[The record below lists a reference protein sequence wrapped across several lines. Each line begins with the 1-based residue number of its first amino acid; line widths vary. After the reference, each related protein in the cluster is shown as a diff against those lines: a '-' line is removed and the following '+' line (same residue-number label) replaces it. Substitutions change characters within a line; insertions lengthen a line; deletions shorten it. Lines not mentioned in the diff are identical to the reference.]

1 MIGKKIPVDPKKAAG
16 RSKANNIGDL
26 TDYIVNPKS
35 TGSDEKV
42 LYAGA
47 RSFITNTHRGR
58 QAEMIALAMEAVR
71 SVAPVTHWIL
81 SWREGEKPTSE
92 QVEEAVSIFLN
103 EQGLSDHQAIY
114 GLHQDTDNIHLH
126 IAVNRVHPDELKM
139 VKANGGFDREATS
152 RAVARIEHVQGWHSE
167 KNARYMVL
175 QNGMLARTNPK
186 GDAIPDPG
194 WSAVQALQKKHIE
207 ERKQLYVNQVGKAT
221 GEQKSERKTLSER
234 QKTEHVALRSMLPPS
249 RASDDAAPSISTKAR
264 DGENRVGEK
273 SAERTAVDV
282 VGPILRAATNWEQ
295 LHRELAAVGC
305 RFEKKG
311 SGAVVFVGDVPV
323 KAAKVC
329 RKSSMGKLEKRLGV
343 YEPAPSGLERV
354 QRQAEP
360 VKASTPRWDEYQGAK
375 RQHEDQRKREQT
387 AIKQR
392 HEAEWQ
398 DVRDRHRVRREELL
412 SGDWRGKGAAKN
424 ALSSVAK
431 FEQAGDEAELKE
443 RHYREKEA
451 LKKRFP
457 HFPKKIEDWYHAQ
470 ARPDLAEKWRYRNNT
485 DSMLFGDADDSHLP
499 RARDIRSFTAQ
510 IHGGHV
516 LYLRADDATPSFVD
530 VGKRID
536 IASWHDRDATLAALQ
551 LAAKKWGT
559 ITVSGCPAY
568 QQMIAEL
575 AAEHGFKITN
585 PELQETIAAERQQR
599 RPKVD
604 WSQFRNSA
612 ASSGRPVRAP
622 EVQPEAKHDWSR
634 YKTLAGGGTSQPVAV
649 SQLVIDRHVISLQV
663 EFQRRV
669 DALPSTEAHL
679 VGPAYHV
686 AAHALDAIRAVGG
699 DAGKVDWPAMER
711 AAAIES
717 LSYKQN
723 SAQEVLDELLTHSPG
738 AVTAERRAALKIMI
752 KELVTTPA
760 PAVEDK
766 SAQLK
771 DHGRDRD
778 DDTRPG
784 W

>member
-26 TDYIVNPKS
+26 TDYIVDPKS

-47 RSFITNTHRGR
+47 RGFITNTHRGR

-71 SVAPVTHWIL
+71 SAAPVTHWVL
-81 SWREGEKPTSE
+81 SWREGEIPTSE

-103 EQGLSDHQAIY
+103 EQGLSEHQAIY
-114 GLHQDTDNIHLH
+114 ALHQDTDNIHLH
-126 IAVNRVHPDELKM
+126 LAVNRVHPDELKM

-152 RAVARIEHVQGWHSE
+152 RAVARIEHVQGWRSE
-167 KNARYMVL
+167 KNARYQVL
-175 QNGMLARTNPK
+175 QNGMLARTQTV

-194 WSAVQALQKKHIE
+194 WSAVQALQKKHIG
-207 ERKQLYVNQVGKAT
+207 ERKQLYVNQIGKAT
-221 GEQKSERKTLSER
+221 VEQKAERKTLGDR
-234 QKTEHVALRSMLPPS
+234 QKIEHVALRGMLPPS

-264 DGENRVGEK
+264 DGENRTGEK

-282 VGPILRAATNWEQ
+282 AGPILRASTSWEQ

-323 KAAKVC
+323 KAAKAC
-329 RKSSMGKLEKRLGV
+329 RKSSMGKLEKRLGA
-343 YEPAPSGLERV
+343 YEPAPAGLERE
-354 QRQAEP
+354 QRQPEP
-360 VKASTPRWDEYQGAK
+360 VKADTPRWDEYQSAK

-387 AIKQR
+387 AIKER

-398 DVRDRHRVRREELL
+398 DVRDRHRARREELL

-443 RHYREKEA
+443 RHRREKDL
-451 LKKRFP
+451 LKKRLP
-457 HFPKKIEDWYHAQ
+457 HFPKIEDWYLAQ
-470 ARPDLAEKWRYRNNT
+470 SRPDLAQQWRYRNNT
-485 DSMLFGDADDSHLP
+485 ESMLFGAGDDSPLP

-510 IHGGHV
+510 IQGGYV
-516 LYLRADDATPSFVD
+516 LYQRADAAAPAFVD
-530 VGKRID
+530 MGKRID

-612 ASSGRPVRAP
+612 ASSGRPVERAP

-634 YKTLAGGGTSQPVAV
+634 FKTLASGGTSRPVAV
-649 SQLVIDRHVISLQV
+649 VVSAIDRAAISLQV
-663 EFQRRV
+663 EWQRRV
-669 DALPSTEAHL
+669 DALPSTEAQL

-686 AAHALDAIRAVGG
+686 AAHAQDAIRAAGG
-699 DAGKVDWPAMER
+699 DAGKVDWPAVER

-717 LSYKQN
+717 LSYKHN
-723 SAQEVLDELLTHSPG
+723 SAQEVLDGLLTHSPG
-738 AVTAERRAALKIMI
+738 AVNAERRAALKIMI
-752 KELVTTPA
+752 EELVTPS

-766 SAQLK
+766 PTQPE
-771 DHGRDRD
+771 DHGRDCD
-778 DDTRPG
+778 DDAGPG

>member
-26 TDYIVNPKS
+26 TDYIVDPKS
-35 TGSDEKV
+35 MGSYEKV

-47 RSFITNTHRGR
+47 RGFITHTHRGR
-58 QAEMIALAMEAVR
+58 QAEMIALSMEAVR
-71 SVAPVTHWIL
+71 SAAPVTHWVL
-81 SWREGEKPTSE
+81 SWREGEVPTPG
-92 QVEEAVSIFLN
+92 QVEEAVSIFLS
-103 EQGLSDHQAIY
+103 EQGLSEHQAIY
-114 GLHQDTDNIHLH
+114 ALHQDTDNIHLH
-126 IAVNRVHPDELKM
+126 MAVNRVHPDELKM

-152 RAVARIEHVQGWHSE
+152 RAVARIEHVQGWYSE
-167 KNARYMVL
+167 KNARYKVL
-175 QNGMLARTNPK
+175 KNGMLARTNPI

-194 WSAVQALQKKHIE
+194 WSAVKALQKKHIE
-207 ERKQLYVNQVGKAT
+207 ERKQLYVSQVGKAT
-221 GEQKSERKTLSER
+221 GEQKAERKTLSER
-234 QKTEHVALRSMLPPS
+234 QKTEHAALRGLLPPS
-249 RASDDAAPSISTKAR
+249 RANDDAAPSLSTKAR
-264 DGENRVGEK
+264 DGENRTGEK
-273 SAERTAVDV
+273 SAERTAQEVA
-282 VGPILRAATNWEQ
+282 GPILRSATSWEQ

-305 RFEKKG
+305 LFKSDG
-311 SGAVVFVGDVPV
+311 SGAHIWVGDIPV
-323 KAAKVC
+323 KASKAC
-329 RKSSMGKLEKRLGV
+329 RKSSFGKLEKRLGA
-343 YEPAPSGLERV
+343 YEPAPAGLEQA
-354 QRQAEP
+354 QRQPEP
-360 VKASTPRWDEYQGAK
+360 VKAETPRWDEYQGAK
-375 RQHEDQRKREQT
+375 RQHEDQRKREQA

-398 DVRDRHRVRREELL
+398 DVRGRHRARREELL

-424 ALSSVAK
+424 AISSVTK

-443 RHYREKEA
+443 RHRREKEA
-451 LKKRFP
+451 LKKRLP
-457 HFPKKIEDWYHAQ
+457 HFPKIEDWYLAQ
-470 ARPDLAEKWRYRNNT
+470 ARPDLAEQWRYRNNNE
-485 DSMLFGDADDSHLP
+485 SMLFGAGDDSPLP
-499 RARDIRSFTAQ
+499 PARDIRSFMAQ
-510 IHGGHV
+510 IQGGHV
-516 LYLRADDATPSFVD
+516 LYQRADAAAPAFIDM
-530 VGKRID
+530 GKRID
-536 IASWHDRDATLAALQ
+536 ITSWHDRDATLAALQ

-604 WSQFRNSA
+604 WSQFRTSA

-622 EVQPEAKHDWSR
+622 VVQSEAKHDWSR
-634 YKTLAGGGTSQPVAV
+634 FKTLAGGGTSQPVVVTA
-649 SQLVIDRHVISLQV
+649 IDRQAISLQV

-686 AAHALDAIRAVGG
+686 AAHALDAIRAAAG
-699 DAGKVDWPAMER
+699 DAGKVDWPAVER

-723 SAQEVLDELLTHSPG
+723 SAQEVLDGLLTHSPG

-752 KELVTTPA
+752 DELVVMPS

-766 SAQLK
+766 PTHTQSE
-771 DHGRDRD
+771 DHGRERD
-778 DDTRPG
+778 DDAGPG

>member
-16 RSKANNIGDL
+16 RSKASNIIDL
-26 TDYIVNPKS
+26 TDYIVDPKS

-42 LYAGA
+42 LYAGS
-47 RSFITNTHRGR
+47 RGFITNTHRGR
-58 QAEMIALAMEAVR
+58 QAEMIALALEAVR
-71 SVAPVTHWIL
+71 SAAPVTHWIL
-81 SWREGEKPTSE
+81 SWREGEIPTPE

-103 EQGLSDHQAIY
+103 EQGLSEHQAVY

-126 IAVNRVHPDELKM
+126 LAVNRVHPDELKM

-167 KNARYMVL
+167 KNARYKVL
-175 QNGMLARTNPK
+175 QNGMLARTQPI

-207 ERKQLYVNQVGKAT
+207 ERKQLYVSQIGKAT
-221 GEQKSERKTLSER
+221 GEQKAERKTLSER
-234 QKTEHVALRSMLPPS
+234 QKMEHVALRDLLPPS
-249 RASDDAAPSISTKAR
+249 RVNDDAAPSLSTKAR
-264 DGENRVGEK
+264 DGENRTGEK
-273 SAERTAVDV
+273 SAERTAQEVA
-282 VGPILRAATNWEQ
+282 GPILRSATSWEQ

-305 RFEKKG
+305 LFKRDG
-311 SGAVVFVGDVPV
+311 SGAKIWIGDIPV
-323 KAAKVC
+323 KASKAC
-329 RKSSMGKLEKRLGV
+329 PKSSFGKLEKRLGA
-343 YEPAPSGLERV
+343 YEPAPAGLEQA
-354 QRQAEP
+354 QRQPEP
-360 VKASTPRWDEYQGAK
+360 VKADTPRWDEYQGAR

-398 DVRDRHRVRREELL
+398 DVRGRHRARREELL

-424 ALSSVAK
+424 AISSVAK

-443 RHYREKEA
+443 RHRREKEA
-451 LKKRFP
+451 LKKRLP
-457 HFPKKIEDWYHAQ
+457 HFPKIEDWYLAQ
-470 ARPDLAEKWRYRNNT
+470 ARPDLAEQWRYRNNT
-485 DSMLFGDADDSHLP
+485 ESMVFGAGDDSPLP

-516 LYLRADDATPSFVD
+516 LYLRTDAATPSFID
-530 VGKRID
+530 MGKRID
-536 IASWHDRDATLAALQ
+536 IESWHDRDATLAALQ
-551 LAAKKWGT
+551 LAAKKWGS
-559 ITVSGCPAY
+559 ITVAGCPEY
-568 QQMIAEL
+568 QQMIVEL
-575 AAEHGFKITN
+575 AAEHGFKINN
-585 PELQETIAAERQQR
+585 PELQESIAVERQQR

-604 WSQFRNSA
+604 WSQFRKSA
-612 ASSGRPVRAP
+612 ASSGRPVERVP

-634 YKTLAGGGTSQPVAV
+634 FKTLAGGGTSQPVAV

-738 AVTAERRAALKIMI
+738 AVTVERQAALKII
-752 KELVTTPA
+752 IDELVTMPS

-766 SAQLK
+766 PAQPE
-771 DHGRDRD
+771 DHGRDPED
-778 DDTRPG
+778 DAGPG

>member
-26 TDYIVNPKS
+26 TDYIVDPKS

-47 RSFITNTHRGR
+47 RGFITHTHRGR

-71 SVAPVTHWIL
+71 SVAPVTHWVL
-81 SWREGEKPTSE
+81 SWREGEIPTPK

-103 EQGLSDHQAIY
+103 EQGLSEHQAIY
-114 GLHQDTDNIHLH
+114 ALHQDTDNIHLH
-126 IAVNRVHPDELKM
+126 MAVNRVHPDELKM

-152 RAVARIEHVQGWHSE
+152 RALARIEHVQGWHPE
-167 KNARYMVL
+167 KNARYKVL
-175 QNGMLARTNPK
+175 QNGMLARTNPI

-207 ERKQLYVNQVGKAT
+207 ERKQLYVSQIGKAT
-221 GEQKSERKTLSER
+221 GEQKAERKTLSER
-234 QKTEHVALRSMLPPS
+234 QKTEHVALRGMLPPS
-249 RASDDAAPSISTKAR
+249 RASDDAEPSISTKAR
-264 DGENRVGEK
+264 DGENRTGEK

-282 VGPILRAATNWEQ
+282 AGPILRAATSWGQ

-323 KAAKVC
+323 KAAKAC
-329 RKSSMGKLEKRLGV
+329 RKSSMGKLEKRLGA
-343 YEPAPSGLERV
+343 YEPAPVGLELA
-354 QRQAEP
+354 QRQPEP
-360 VKASTPRWDEYQGAK
+360 VKADTPRWDEYQGAK

-398 DVRDRHRVRREELL
+398 DVRDRHRARREELL

-424 ALSSVAK
+424 AISSVAK

-443 RHYREKEA
+443 RHRREKEA
-451 LKKRFP
+451 LKKRLP
-457 HFPKKIEDWYHAQ
+457 HFPKIEDWYLAQ
-470 ARPDLAEKWRYRNNT
+470 ARPDLAEQWRYRNNT
-485 DSMLFGDADDSHLP
+485 ESMVFGAGDDSPLP

-516 LYLRADDATPSFVD
+516 LYLRTDAATPSFID
-530 VGKRID
+530 MGKRID

-551 LAAKKWGT
+551 LAAKKWGS
-559 ITVSGCPAY
+559 ITVAGCPEY
-568 QQMIAEL
+568 QQMIVEL
-575 AAEHGFKITN
+575 AAEHGFKINN
-585 PELQETIAAERQQR
+585 PER

-604 WSQFRNSA
+604 WSQFRDSA
-612 ASSGRPVRAP
+612 ASSGRPVQRVP
-622 EVQPEAKHDWSR
+622 EVQREAKHDWSR
-634 YKTLAGGGTSQPVAV
+634 FKTLAGGGTSQPVAV
-649 SQLVIDRHVISLQV
+649 SKLVIDRQAISLQV
-663 EFQRRV
+663 EWQRRV

-686 AAHALDAIRAVGG
+686 AAHALDAIRAAGG
-699 DAGKVDWPAMER
+699 DAGKVDWPAVER

-717 LSYKQN
+717 LSYSHN
-723 SAQEVLDELLTHSPG
+723 SAQEVLDGLLTHSPG
-738 AVTAERRAALKIMI
+738 AVTAERQAALKIMI
-752 KELVTTPA
+752 DELVTMPS

-766 SAQLK
+766 PAQPE
-771 DHGRDRD
+771 DHGRDPD
-778 DDTRPG
+778 DDAGPG